1 MPNRF
6 PRKQAQLTKFAVNS
20 RARSWPWLVPSF
32 EPLECRFSG
41 VYADALRTLQHFVR
55 PSGPARRKK
64 HTARLLGSEQLESRV
79 VPAAVWTGLP
89 DYHPCSTALITG
101 TGFAVGETVQLQVLH
116 TDGAPSP
123 GDAPWSVVD
132 GAASDPDGTVDG
144 YFQTSWYVGLDC
156 AGATLELTA
165 RGLSSGDVA
174 DWVFTD
180 SAPAP
185 TTASVTTPANGSA
198 FRAATV
204 PASFSGSVADNSSG
218 VGLAA
223 NSTTFTLQRSSNNF
237 YWTGS
242 AWQAAVFNLAATN
255 SATTGGTAATWT
267 SSAMMPTWASQ
278 SDGTYTVQAKAT
290 DKAGSSFTG
299 TAVSFT
305 LDSTAPTTASVTT
318 PANGSSFRVAAVPA
332 SFSGSVADN
341 TGGAGLAANS
351 ATFTLERGSDGFYW
365 TGSAWQTA
373 AFSLAAS
380 NAATTGG
387 AGVTWTSNATLP
399 TWSSQAGGTYTVQ
412 ATATD
417 RAGNTFTGTAVS
429 FNLDTT
435 PATLGPFELNGT
447 ATSQTGPDWAEVY
460 NDAVLNPGQDTSGSI
475 PGAVAFIHLP
485 DTEFK
490 GGQSKVTNDVNQWG
504 WTTGTPQDK
513 ATLLDVFAA
522 AYSVPSGGENHTII
536 DFGADRY
543 ANNGDTTIG
552 FWFFQNPVSMNPD
565 GTFSGA
571 HTVGDIFIVAD
582 FGSGAP
588 QRSTSTNG
596 SGRAAPTVPSRP

>member
-1 MPNRF
+1 M
-6 PRKQAQLTKFAVNS
+6 
-20 RARSWPWLVPSF
+20 
-32 EPLECRFSG
+32 
-41 VYADALRTLQHFVR
+41 
-55 PSGPARRKK
+55 
-64 HTARLLGSEQLESRV
+64 
-79 VPAAVWTGLP
+79 PAAVWTGLP

-101 TGFAVGETVQLQVLH
+101 SGFAVGETVQLQVLH
-116 TDGAPSP
+116 TDGARPEP
-123 GDAPWSVVD
+123 GRCSVERRRWRSERSGRQGGWLLSDELVC
-132 GAASDPDGTVDG
+132 GAR
-144 YFQTSWYVGLDC
+144 F

-204 PASFSGSVADNSSG
+204 PAGFSGSVADNSSG

-223 NSTTFTLQRSSNNF
+223 NSTTFTLQRSSDNL

-318 PANGSSFRVAAVPA
+318 PANGSSFRVAGVPA

-351 ATFTLERGSDGFYW
+351 ATFTLERGQRRLLLDGLR
-365 TGSAWQTA
+365 
-373 AFSLAAS
+373 LAGGGLQPGGQQRRRYRRRGGDLDQQRHPAHLVV
-380 NAATTGG
+380 AGRRHLHG
-387 AGVTWTSNATLP
+387 AG
-399 TWSSQAGGTYTVQ
+399 
-412 ATATD
+412 D
-417 RAGNTFTGTAVS
+417 R
-429 FNLDTT
+429 
-435 PATLGPFELNGT
+435 
-447 ATSQTGPDWAEVY
+447 
-460 NDAVLNPGQDTSGSI
+460 
-475 PGAVAFIHLP
+475 H
-485 DTEFK
+485 
-490 GGQSKVTNDVNQWG
+490 
-504 WTTGTPQDK
+504 
-513 ATLLDVFAA
+513 
-522 AYSVPSGGENHTII
+522 
-536 DFGADRY
+536 
-543 ANNGDTTIG
+543 
-552 FWFFQNPVSMNPD
+552 
-565 GTFSGA
+565 
-571 HTVGDIFIVAD
+571 
-582 FGSGAP
+582 
-588 QRSTSTNG
+588 
-596 SGRAAPTVPSRP
+596 